1 MTKKTIAAIITGIM
15 MLTAVPAFAATPHHD
30 QKTTIH
36 QELSEHHHNRHNKHH
51 RKEIKPEYHKEVKKN
66 HKNNKKHIRYNDWF
80 EWETGIT
87 DKGRG

>member
-15 MLTAVPAFAATPHHD
+15 LLTAVPAFAATPHHD

-66 HKNNKKHIRYNDWF
+66 HKNNKKHIRHNDWF

>member
-15 MLTAVPAFAATPHHD
+15 LLTAVPAFAATPHHD
-30 QKTTIH
+30 QKSTIH

-51 RKEIKPEYHKEVKKN
+51 KKEIKPEYHKEVKKN
-66 HKNNKKHIRYNDWF
+66 HKKHIRHKDWF